1 MGFLDHSTN
10 NIIVDAVLT
19 EKGRKLLAE
28 NQLNI
33 QGYTFG
39 DDEVDYSLVLKYGDV
54 VGKEKIQKNTPIF
67 EASTSAD
74 NPVQHFLYTDTDLSD
89 GVQTFEATPSLE
101 GDGSLLLTVTTATT
115 SPSGLAGSGYNGDF
129 LVTWNPEHF
138 DVEDAINGTKT
149 IQGVSPTLS
158 MTVRTDTDWVSSTIR
173 VTDQITLQT
182 RFVSYTR

>member
-28 NQLNI
+28 NSLNI

-39 DDEVDYSLVLKYGDV
+39 DDEVDYSLVVKYGDV

-74 NPVQHFLYTDTDLSD
+74 QPVNYFLYTDTDLSD
-89 GVQTFEATPSLE
+89 GVEQFTAQAS
-101 GDGSLLLTVTTATT
+101 GDSAAGWTVTLNGNGGSYTLYWNKDYLSIDESQSLQGEYTVQNVSLGTT
-115 SPSGLAGSGYNGDF
+115 FGFS
-129 LVTWNPEHF
+129 LVS
-138 DVEDAINGTKT
+138 D
-149 IQGVSPTLS
+149 
-158 MTVRTDTDWVSSTIR
+158 SSWTSTTIR
-173 VTDQITLQT
+173 IVEELTLQT
-182 RFVSYTR
+182 KFLSITNS